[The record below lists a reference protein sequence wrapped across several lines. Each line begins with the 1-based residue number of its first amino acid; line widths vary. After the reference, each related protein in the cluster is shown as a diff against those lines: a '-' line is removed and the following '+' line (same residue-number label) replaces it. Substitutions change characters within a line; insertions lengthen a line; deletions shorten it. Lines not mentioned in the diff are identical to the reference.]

1 MKVKVYS
8 SPFCV
13 FCGMAEDFL
22 KEHNIKFEYFDV
34 SKDMNAMKEMI
45 KKSGQNGVPVIIID
59 GKIIVG
65 FDEEAIKKEL
75 KL

>member
-1 MKVKVYS
+1 MKIKVYS
-8 SPFCV
+8 APFCV

-22 KEHNIKFEYFDV
+22 KEHNIEFEYFDI
-34 SKDMNAMKEMI
+34 SQDPKAMNEMM
-45 KKSGQNGVPVIIID
+45 KKSGQNGVPVIDID